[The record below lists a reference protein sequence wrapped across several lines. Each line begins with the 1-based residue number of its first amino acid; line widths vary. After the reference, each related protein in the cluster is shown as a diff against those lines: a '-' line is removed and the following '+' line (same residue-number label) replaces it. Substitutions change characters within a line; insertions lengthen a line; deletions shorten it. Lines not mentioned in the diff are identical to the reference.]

1 MLSKGDLMSD
11 LFDGIKQIGE
21 DISFDDLVDFS
32 AEDEIASS
40 VIRDASSEGTATQAG
55 IQTKSLQSAI
65 DNYAKAM
72 NQSAI
77 AKSTGMPV
85 RTPTQ
90 QYKGFAAEEY
100 FKNTMKI
107 NALAKGVPD
116 SKIGIYTKGQ
126 MPDGSVLSGIDMETD
141 ISIWT
146 REHPWD
152 KPMRT
157 VDYQSKIHN
166 KASAYAKD
174 MNNPQYQDVQF
185 VGGFGQGVN
194 DTIKVDIG
202 RKTVTS
208 DSITPEE
215 AAELAEQMK
224 AQSTPEY
231 AKRQEKFDELNKVN
245 LGRAVAAGTATG
257 LILSTVQEIV
267 GVIKN
272 AKDLPEDQFVQSVER
287 ILCGTIEGGV
297 RGGAIA
303 GSVQLFGKMLGR
315 EVAAISLE
323 AIPAMATA
331 NVAVDFAKDLY
342 KCFVTQTIDTDD
354 LLCNSVNNAFSS
366 AAGFTGAW
374 AVGQI
379 GGQIAGQFSS
389 QAFIQ
394 GVGLLTSAKTAAATG
409 AAIGSSLG
417 PIGTVIGSVVGGI
430 VIGIGANAI
439 IGTANKDA
447 QKAYEECIADINAHI
462 ELSGCER
469 LYFFADSME
478 SISEFRLSFKDLL
491 PCYNLIS
498 DLREYNIHK
507 KAIKA
512 IDEQL
517 TVNLS
522 GINAEKQRALR
533 EIEKQH
539 QKRISDLRSA
549 FAEQR
554 LIMQEDFRES
564 VNTYV
569 ANSYMQYISIQD
581 VLEGNANLLLRE
593 LESRTTEHSYVLD
606 YMRNR
611 NAVNEQLN
619 ITPTE
624 LMDSDNDELL
634 MPFIDKIM
642 WFIQQDELMVGR
654 QYISF
659 EEALCFVDGGEHQ

>member
-1 MLSKGDLMSD
+1 M
-11 LFDGIKQIGE
+11 
-21 DISFDDLVDFS
+21 
-32 AEDEIASS
+32 
-40 VIRDASSEGTATQAG
+40 
-55 IQTKSLQSAI
+55 
-65 DNYAKAM
+65 DNYAAAM

-77 AKSTGMPV
+77 AKSTGLPV

-107 NALAKGVPD
+107 NALAKGVSD

-126 MPDGSVLSGIDMETD
+126 MPDGTVLSGIDMETD

-152 KPMRT
+152 KPMRAA
-157 VDYQSKIHN
+157 DYQSKIHN

-185 VGGFGQGVN
+185 VGGAGQGVN
-194 DTIKVDIG
+194 DTVKVDIG
-202 RKTVTS
+202 RKTITS

-231 AKRQEKFDELNKVN
+231 SKRQEKIDELNKVN
-245 LGRAVAAGTATG
+245 LGRAVMAGAATG
-257 LILSTVQEIV
+257 FILTTVQEIV

-272 AKDLPEDQFVQSVER
+272 AKDLPEDQFIQSIEQ
-287 ILCGTIEGGV
+287 ILCGTVEGGV

-303 GSVQLFGKMLGR
+303 GSVQLFGKMLGK
-315 EVAAISLE
+315 EVAANSLE
-323 AIPAMATA
+323 AIPIMATA

-354 LLCNSVNNAFSS
+354 LLCNSVNNVFSS
-366 AAGFTGAW
+366 AAGFGGAW

-417 PIGTVIGSVVGGI
+417 PIGTVVGSVVGGI

-447 QKAYEECIADINAHI
+447 QKAYCECIADINSHI

-469 LYFFADSME
+469 LYYFADSME

-512 IDEQL
+512 IDGQL
-517 TVNLS
+517 EDNLS
-522 GINAEKQRALR
+522 GIDSEKQKALR
-533 EIEKQH
+533 KIEKQH
-539 QKRISDLRSA
+539 QKRIAELSTI

-554 LIMQEDFRES
+554 LVMQNDFRES

-569 ANSYMQYISIQD
+569 ANSYMQYISVYE
-581 VLEGNANLLLRE
+581 VLEGNANALVEE
-593 LESRTTEHSYVLD
+593 LKNRNTEHSYVLD
-606 YMRNR
+606 YMRHR
-611 NAVNEQLN
+611 NEVNEQINSFLH
-619 ITPTE
+619 E
-624 LMDSDNDELL
+624 LIEGGDVDLL
-634 MPFIDKIM
+634 MPFIEKIT

-659 EEALCFVDGGEHQ
+659 DEALYLVDGGDAL